1 MVLGMSPGTSD
12 VMSGVGRVIR
22 ISGTRPRY
30 MLSQSLRSC
39 YQLPCTNVRS
49 MTTYISAKYSIFFIC
64 SMVGLL
70 EGLRSR
76 HCMVCHD
83 SKYILRLSF
92 NQELTLVITCLTAAS
107 TPSNGAT
114 GK

>member
-1 MVLGMSPGTSD
+1 M
-12 VMSGVGRVIR
+12 
-22 ISGTRPRY
+22 
-30 MLSQSLRSC
+30 
-39 YQLPCTNVRS
+39 
-49 MTTYISAKYSIFFIC
+49 TYISAKYLNFLIC

-83 SKYILRLSF
+83 SKYIPPLSV
-92 NQELTLVITCLTAAS
+92 NQELTFVITCLTVAS

>member
-22 ISGTRPRY
+22 ISGTRARK
-30 MLSQSLRSC
+30 MLFQSLRRC
-39 YQLPCTNVRS
+39 YQLLCTKAR
-49 MTTYISAKYSIFFIC
+49 MTAYISANHSNALIC

-76 HCMVCHD
+76 HCTIPNTFPVCH
-83 SKYILRLSF
+83 F
-92 NQELTLVITCLTAAS
+92 N
-107 TPSNGAT
+107 
-114 GK
+114 

>member
-1 MVLGMSPGTSD
+1 M
-12 VMSGVGRVIR
+12 
-22 ISGTRPRY
+22 
-30 MLSQSLRSC
+30 
-39 YQLPCTNVRS
+39 
-49 MTTYISAKYSIFFIC
+49 TYISAKYSNFLIC

-83 SKYILRLSF
+83 FKYIPRLSF
-92 NQELTLVITCLTAAS
+92 NQELTFVIICLTVAL